1 MLILGVENMYYFIS
15 EIGQL
20 DIAATYSFRKRAD
33 VIYEENL
40 TGYVKLLM
48 RRSFSKIIVR
58 FITIFFRR
66 NLFTQNYHRITL
78 KGLSVC

>member
-20 DIAATYSFRKRAD
+20 DIATTDSFRKRAD

-58 FITIFFRR
+58 FITVFFIR

>member
-1 MLILGVENMYYFIS
+1 MLNLGVENMYYFIS

-20 DIAATYSFRKRAD
+20 DIAATDSFRKRAD

-58 FITIFFRR
+58 FITVFFMR
-66 NLFTQNYHRITL
+66 NLFTQNYNRITL

>member
-20 DIAATYSFRKRAD
+20 DIAATDSFRKRAD
-33 VIYEENL
+33 VIYEENF
-40 TGYVKLLM
+40 TCYVKLLM

-58 FITIFFRR
+58 FITVFFMR

>member
-20 DIAATYSFRKRAD
+20 DIVATDSFRKRAD

-58 FITIFFRR
+58 FITVFFMR

>member
-20 DIAATYSFRKRAD
+20 DIAATDSFRKRAD

-58 FITIFFRR
+58 FITVFFMR

>member
-20 DIAATYSFRKRAD
+20 DIAATESFRKRAD

-58 FITIFFRR
+58 FITVFFMR

>member
-20 DIAATYSFRKRAD
+20 DIAATDSFRKRAD
-33 VIYEENL
+33 GIYEENL

-58 FITIFFRR
+58 FITVFFMR

>member
-15 EIGQL
+15 ETGQL
-20 DIAATYSFRKRAD
+20 DIAATDSFRKRAD

-58 FITIFFRR
+58 FITVFFMR